1 MEPVIK
7 VHKYNYSQSKRIVDL
22 LISLIGLI
30 FLSPAFLI
38 IPLLLKF
45 ASKGPVFFYQKRS
58 GFKGKPFKIY
68 MFRTMYVGAENDQKK
83 YTHLN
88 EADGPVFKI
97 KDDPRFV
104 GIGKFFNLT

>member
-1 MEPVIK
+1 MIK

-38 IPLLLKF
+38 IPLLLKL

-68 MFRTMYVGAENDQKK
+68 MFRTMYVGAERDQKK
-83 YTHLN
+83 YAHLN

-97 KDDPRFV
+97 RSDPSFTKF
-104 GIGKFFNLT
+104 GKFINPA